1 MPNRPVESA
10 SLGLC
15 HCYTTTVLKLTF
27 VHFYSKGWISL
38 TFHHL
43 TLFAS
48 EPTVNYQHCQV
59 RNFHWTRQNWGQL
72 PGGHPAMIHALSVE
86 RPACSFARLRGKF
99 PQLSLFSLKRQT
111 PDALPL
117 GWSIILKIIGHL
129 MVHQSITVCRDVSRK
144 PVHSVEQ
151 KGFRISARP
160 LQRSTE
166 RKLEVKGKD
175 HASKQSRESVEQFIS
190 IHATSSYF

>member
-1 MPNRPVESA
+1 
-10 SLGLC
+10 
-15 HCYTTTVLKLTF
+15 
-27 VHFYSKGWISL
+27 
-38 TFHHL
+38 
-43 TLFAS
+43 
-48 EPTVNYQHCQV
+48 
-59 RNFHWTRQNWGQL
+59 
-72 PGGHPAMIHALSVE
+72 MIHAPSVE

-175 HASKQSRESVEQFIS
+175 HASKQSRECGAAHFNPCYIFIFLMSVKYLHHPTTLLFIPN
-190 IHATSSYF
+190 TSTLTVTFPVLTGRQPIPCSR